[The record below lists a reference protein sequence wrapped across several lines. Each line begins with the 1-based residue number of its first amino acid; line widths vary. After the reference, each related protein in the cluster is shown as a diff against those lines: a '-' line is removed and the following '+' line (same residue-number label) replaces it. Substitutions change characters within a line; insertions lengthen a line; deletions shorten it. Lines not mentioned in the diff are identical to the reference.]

1 MNLTG
6 RCLADSYIVMD
17 KMKEISSEELL
28 SFNGKEGRPVY
39 MVFQGRVY
47 DVSKSPLWSKGLHM
61 NRHSAG
67 KDLTGEISAAPH
79 GTEVLE
85 RYPQVGVLKKGA
97 LEELKHLPPILQ
109 NFLQKFPM
117 ARRHPHPMVVHFPI
131 AFLMASSLFVLLYLI
146 FKNPSFEITSLY
158 LLILGAIASLFAM
171 ATGLLT
177 WWINYRL
184 KLTLFVKRKI
194 QFSILLL
201 IFEIILILWRSFP
214 SQISSPIYFVM
225 MVLLTPIVSLLG
237 YYGGQMTFPT
247 EKADE
252 GMR

>member
-1 MNLTG
+1 
-6 RCLADSYIVMD
+6 
-17 KMKEISSEELL
+17 MKEITSEDLMAN
-28 SFNGKEGRPVY
+28 NGKEGKPVY
-39 MVFQGRVY
+39 ISFQGRVY

-61 NRHSAG
+61 NRHPSG

-97 LEELKHLPPILQ
+97 PEELKHLPPVLQ
-109 NFLQKFPM
+109 NLLQKFPM

-131 AFLMASSLFVLLYLI
+131 ALLMGSSLFVLLHLI
-146 FKNPSFEITSLY
+146 FKNPSFEITSFY
-158 LLILGAIASLFAM
+158 LLILGAIASPFAM
-171 ATGLLT
+171 GTGLLT

-201 IFEIILILWRSFP
+201 IFEISLILWRSDQ
-214 SQISSPIYFVM
+214 SQISHPIYFI
-225 MVLLTPIVSLLG
+225 MVVILTPIVSILG
-237 YYGGQMTFPT
+237 YYGGQMTFPA
-247 EKADE
+247 E
-252 GMR
+252 

>member
-1 MNLTG
+1 MTF
-6 RCLADSYIVMD
+6 
-17 KMKEISSEELL
+17 EELL
-28 SFNGKEGRPVY
+28 LFNGKDGRPVY
-39 MVFQGRVY
+39 IAFQGKVY
-47 DVSKSPLWSKGLHM
+47 DVTQSPLWSKGLHM
-61 NRHSAG
+61 NRHPSG

-79 GTEVLE
+79 GTEVFE

-97 LEELKHLPPILQ
+97 PEELKHLPPLVQ
-109 NFLQKFPM
+109 NLLQKFPM

-131 AFLMASSLFVLLYLI
+131 GLLMASSLFVLLYLI
-146 FKNPSFEITSLY
+146 FKNPSLEITSYY
-158 LLILGAIASLFAM
+158 LLILGAIASPFAI

-201 IFEIILILWRSFP
+201 IFEIILISWRSFQ
-214 SQISSPIYFVM
+214 SQISDPIYFIM
-225 MVLLTPIVSLLG
+225 MVLLTPIVSILG

-247 EKADE
+247 EKQ
-252 GMR
+252 